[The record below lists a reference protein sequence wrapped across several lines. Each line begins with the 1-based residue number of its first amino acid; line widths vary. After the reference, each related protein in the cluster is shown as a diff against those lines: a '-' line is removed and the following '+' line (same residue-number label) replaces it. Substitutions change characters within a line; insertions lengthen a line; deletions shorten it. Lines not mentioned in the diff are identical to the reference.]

1 MTGKLRGRFPRTVAP
16 GVVLALVLALAAAM
30 GTRAQAQTAIQ
41 TAAGGATLQ
50 RGPETG
56 LPLPRYVSLKSGEG
70 RARRGPN
77 RSHRVDWLFTRR
89 DMPLRVTAEFE
100 HWRRVED
107 HEGQGGWMHHSLL
120 SGVRTAL
127 VMHDMTPMRAR
138 PASNAPEVA
147 LLERGVV
154 ARILGCEDAWCR
166 LRVDRV
172 RGWVPRATIWGV
184 DPGETLN

>member
-1 MTGKLRGRFPRTVAP
+1 MLKVLIA
-16 GVVLALVLALAAAM
+16 GVVALALGHLPAAAQSADAAADVVALAVPL
-30 GTRAQAQTAIQ
+30 
-41 TAAGGATLQ
+41 AGADHALTT

-56 LPLPRYVSLKSGEG
+56 LPLPRYVSLKTSEG
-70 RARRGPN
+70 RARRGPS
-77 RSHRVDWLFTRR
+77 RDHRVDWHFTRR

-127 VMHDMTPMRAR
+127 VTTDLATMRASAR
-138 PASNAPEVA
+138 DSAAEVA

-154 ARILGCEDAWCR
+154 ARILECQPDWCR
-166 LRVDRV
+166 LRAEGH
-172 RGWVPRATIWGV
+172 RGWVRRSALWGV
-184 DPGETLN
+184 DAHEMRN